1 MKKLCAIAP
10 LLLLMAGLNSMAP
23 DQQKAHGAVILEAQ
37 RILCA
42 TYADDALNVS
52 TSQPA
57 AEINKKYA
65 ELIALF
71 DNYVTKY
78 ARDRE
83 LSMIV
88 KEAASVLES
97 AKQSLAIKG
106 AKPFV
111 PFSAEKLAANQDT
124 QKIFNAENF
133 KKLGFRQACIDK
145 LFPAKKPVNPS
156 TLLYEKIVSAAPYEI
171 YQQFNN
177 LSIPAF
183 AVDSFSRSGIQK
195 EDFDKWANYAQA
207 ANGYVTSQI
216 NKGAA
221 AKGYALQVTSLND
234 ILSLVKNTAQK
245 LKDKQI
251 GAARKQETE
260 NELRKKLQEAS
271 LIEKTTFDS
280 IARQNPAPADW
291 IAKADSSKLM
301 IQTDTKGSI
310 SYGSFFS
317 QWDKLQQGTKGR
329 VFTDSDFMNFL
340 KENGITSKYK
350 FADVADTLDQV
361 VYRLQ
366 KDNEKLSKEIE
377 TSWFGNDG
385 RKKKIESNLNFIN
398 TAQAIIKRIRGIY
411 PSASSLQM
419 AQISTTKDKVGTIL
433 YAQASIYQIAL
444 NKLMKE
450 VQAL

>member
-1 MKKLCAIAP
+1 MKKLYYIVQLVFVGAQLATISRASEINEQKKQLIA
-10 LLLLMAGLNSMAP
+10 
-23 DQQKAHGAVILEAQ
+23 EAK
-37 RILCA
+37 RALCA
-42 TYADDALNVS
+42 DTAYEVIGVDKAAAEKTIKTTSINLLQKFHPDTINRRFPGDQEIKKVTEAAYQQINNAYDALKSNP
-52 TSQPA
+52 PA
-57 AEINKKYA
+57 RFRSFK
-65 ELIALF
+65 
-71 DNYVTKY
+71 
-78 ARDRE
+78 
-83 LSMIV
+83 
-88 KEAASVLES
+88 
-97 AKQSLAIKG
+97 SLG
-106 AKPFV
+106 
-111 PFSAEKLAANQDT
+111 AANT
-124 QKIFNAENF
+124 KNAEGF
-133 KKLGFRQACIDK
+133 KELGFDTDCTGKSFD
-145 LFPAKKPVNPS
+145 AKKPVNPS
-156 TLLYEKIVSAAPYEI
+156 TPLYEKIASASPYEI

-183 AVDSFSRSGIQK
+183 AVDSFSKSGIQK

-221 AKGYALQVTSLND
+221 AQGYALQVSSLND
-234 ILSLVKNTAQK
+234 ILTLVKYTAQK

-260 NELRKKLQEAS
+260 TELRKKLQEAS

-317 QWDKLQQGTKGR
+317 QWDKLHQGTKGR
-329 VFTDSDFMNFL
+329 VFTDSDFINFL
-340 KENGITSKYK
+340 KQNGITSKYK
-350 FADVADTLDQV
+350 IADVADTLDQV
-361 VYRLQ
+361 IYRLQ

-385 RKKKIESNLNFIN
+385 RKKKIESNLAFIN
-398 TAQAIIKRIRGIY
+398 TAQAIIKRVRDIY